1 MKPSIKI
8 LTAKSKK
15 GNDYSY
21 LQVKIGAYEGRLF
34 PTPGE
39 LELIRIYQ
47 RESAHKDFNESVE
60 KDED

>member
-8 LTAKSKK
+8 MTGKSKK
-15 GNDYSY
+15 GNDYQF

-47 RESAHKDFNESVE
+47 KEAAHKDFKNAVE
-60 KDED
+60 TDED

>member
-1 MKPSIKI
+1 M
-8 LTAKSKK
+8 TGKSKK
-15 GNDYSY
+15 GNDYQF

-47 RESAHKDFNESVE
+47 KEAAHKDFKNAVE
-60 KDED
+60 TDED